1 MSPIVC
7 LHRVA
12 RLATY
17 PVIGRLLQ
25 LAPLVLLAACGQPS
39 EEGPA
44 PDAQAATSA
53 PPLAANVD
61 QARLLQGTAD
71 PQQWSTYGGSYNEQ
85 RYSPL
90 AAINTGNVAGLG
102 LAWFA
107 DYDTNQNQHGSPLY
121 IDGVIYVSTARNV
134 VHAFDARSGER
145 QWTYTPLMVPNPNLG
160 LVNRGLAA
168 YNGKIY
174 MGMLDAHLVALDAAT
189 GEPVWNVDTVPESL
203 GLGAMTKQY
212 SITMAPRVAKGLV
225 FIGGSGGEYGA
236 RGWLAAYDAETGKEV
251 WRFWTVP
258 GDPSRPYEGDHLRA
272 AAATWRTDRRYWE
285 QGGGGTVWDAAIY
298 DPVTDLLYFGTGNG
312 TPWNRVMRDPDD
324 GDNLFV
330 ASVIA
335 VKPDTGE
342 YVWHYQET
350 PGDSWDYDAVSP
362 MMTADLDFNGTP
374 RHVILHPS
382 KNGLMYVLDAST
394 GQVISGDAFTG
405 VTWAEGVDVATGRP
419 IEVPGA
425 RYETEPFN
433 VGPGAPGGHTWHPNA
448 FSPKT
453 GLLYIPT
460 WENYSAMSPQKM
472 PESGIPPLVA
482 VGSRDIDRATLKPHN
497 KQANDGWLQAWDP
510 VARKPV
516 WEAPRGPRATSG
528 VLATGGD
535 LVFMGNS
542 NGNQLAA
549 YDARNGTPLWT
560 YDTQSAVYAAP
571 ITYQLD
577 GEQYIAASVGGT
589 APGNY
594 YAPSYGR
601 MLVFKVG
608 GSVQLPAKVSYTPPE
623 LNPPPSTA
631 TAEVIARGGEVY
643 AQHCAMCH
651 GNNGVQQRS
660 SFPNLTLSPLLYS
673 QEGFDQVVLQ
683 GARVQRGM
691 AGFADKL
698 AAADTV
704 AIREYIIG
712 RANDVKNNPPAPGGF
727 AAPAAA
733 AGAGA
738 AARAAAP
745 TTPATT
751 QPVVAQPLAP
761 PPAPAA
767 TDVHEEAGSRN

>member
-1 MSPIVC
+1 MSHYTH
-7 LHRVA
+7 LL
-12 RLATY
+12 RLS
-17 PVIGRLLQ
+17 LLLP
-25 LAPLVLLAACGQPS
+25 LALVGCGQGSDQSTSQSAKSP
-39 EEGPA
+39 
-44 PDAQAATSA
+44 AATSEVA
-53 PPLAANVD
+53 PSAGQTVAAPLAAAVD
-61 QARLLQGTAD
+61 QARLLTGTDD
-71 PQQWSTYGGSYNEQ
+71 PHQWSTYGGSYNEQ
-85 RYSPL
+85 RFSPL
-90 AAINTGNVAGLG
+90 TAINSTNVQNLG

-121 IDGVIYVSTARNV
+121 VDGVIYVSTARNV
-134 VHAFDARSGER
+134 VHAFDAHNGER
-145 QWTYTPLMVPNPNLG
+145 KWTYTPLMVPNPNLG

-189 GEPVWNVDTVPESL
+189 GEPVWNIDTVPESL
-203 GLGAMTKQY
+203 GLGPIAKQY
-212 SITMAPRVAKGLV
+212 SITMPPRVAKGKV
-225 FIGGSGGEYGA
+225 YVGGSGGEYGA
-236 RGWLAAYDAETGKEV
+236 RGWLAAYDAETGKEL

-258 GDPSRPYEGDHLRA
+258 GDPSKPYENEHLRV

-324 GDNLFV
+324 GDNLFT

-362 MMTADLDFNGTP
+362 MMTADLNFDGTQ

-382 KNGLMYVLDAST
+382 KNGLMYVLDAAT
-394 GQVISGDAFTG
+394 GQLLSGDAFTG
-405 VTWAEGVDVATGRP
+405 VTWADGVDLATGRP

-433 VGPGAPGGHTWHPNA
+433 IGPGAPGGHTWHPNA

-453 GLLYIPT
+453 GLIYIPT

-472 PESGIPPLVA
+472 PANGIPPLVA

-510 VARKPV
+510 VARKVV
-516 WEAPRGPRATSG
+516 WESPRGARATSG
-528 VLATGGD
+528 VLATAGD
-535 LVFMGNS
+535 VVFMGNS

-549 YDARNGTPLWT
+549 YHAGNGTQLWN

-571 ITYQLD
+571 ITYELD

-589 APGNY
+589 SPGNY

-608 GSVQLPAKVSYTPPE
+608 GTTQLPAKVSYTPPE

-631 TAEVIARGGEVY
+631 TADVITHGGELY
-643 AQHCAMCH
+643 AEHCSMCH

-660 SFPNLTLSPLLYS
+660 SFPNLTLSPLLYA
-673 QEGFDQVVLQ
+673 QEGFDQVVTN

-691 AGFADKL
+691 PSFTGKL
-698 AAADTV
+698 AAVDTV
-704 AIREYIIG
+704 AVREYIIA
-712 RANDVKNNPPAPGGF
+712 RANEVKNAPPVVGGG
-727 AAPAAA
+727 APAAA
-733 AGAGA
+733 
-738 AARAAAP
+738 
-745 TTPATT
+745 
-751 QPVVAQPLAP
+751 
-761 PPAPAA
+761 PAPAPA
-767 TDVHEEAGSRN
+767 PAKSDDIHEESARK